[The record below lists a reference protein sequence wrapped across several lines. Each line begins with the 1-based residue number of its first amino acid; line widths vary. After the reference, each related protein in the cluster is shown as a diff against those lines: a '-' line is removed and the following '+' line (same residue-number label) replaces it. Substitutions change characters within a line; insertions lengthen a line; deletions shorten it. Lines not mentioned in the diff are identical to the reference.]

1 MRIHLPAQSSYGC
14 PAGVRIRRSARQRRG
29 TEVFG
34 RKLGADTGGD
44 VMCAHSRFGGATAP
58 DWCCSAHLKGQI
70 SDRSLR
76 GCRPRSASTSDPFSN
91 IAQVKVDQQEL
102 PFRQW
107 GGARKGSGRKR
118 RSARPNV
125 PHRLRQGFRKAA
137 LHVTL
142 RMRREV
148 WNLRT
153 HRCLRA
159 LRSAFAHGCER
170 FGFRLVEFSVQRN
183 HVHCIVEAPDAETL
197 RPRDEGA
204 RGADGARPQQA
215 DAPHRPRVRRSL
227 PRAPSDLA
235 AAGRERSPV
244 RARELEHSRRA
255 KRGASSVWR

>member
-34 RKLGADTGGD
+34 RKLGADTGGCD
-44 VMCAHSRFGGATAP
+44 VRPFKIRWRH
-58 DWCCSAHLKGQI
+58 CSGLAHLKGRT

-76 GCRPRSASTSDPFSN
+76 GCRPRSASMSDPFST
-91 IAQVKVDQQEL
+91 IAQMKVDQQEL